1 MVGITGQPDGRPSVP
16 QDRSDYDDSH
26 GCLHGGL
33 GRSPR
38 RLGDLGPVVVGLGQ
52 APHQLARTTGS
63 VADSAALS
71 ASGTG
76 HCCGCPYGQYHYSGL
91 HQQGGWNSVSHLVLP
106 GTRPMGLVQAT
117 RDLPGCQPHI
127 GSQDALS
134 RGKHNHP
141 TEWSLHKTVVR
152 LIFEHWP
159 TPNVDLFASEKNHKL
174 PVFFSVRPSQTSSG
188 INALTQNWESLYGYA
203 YPPTNLILRELR
215 LQWSARILLVAPF
228 WPSQPWFRQLT
239 SMLTDFPRVITPKD
253 NLLKNSVTGM
263 FYPKPDRMRLAVWPL
278 SANPSLTEVFHKE
291 LQRRQPGLGENR
303 LAGFMIP
310 VFSTTDDGAW
320 SEVWVPLK
328 PL

>member
-174 PVFFSVRPSQTSSG
+174 SVFFSVRPSQTSSG
-188 INALTQNWESLYGYA
+188 INALTQNWESVRVRVPANQPHPEGVEEA
-203 YPPTNLILRELR
+203 EAAVVSPDPPSSPVLA
-215 LQWSARILLVAPF
+215 QPAVVPSADQHA
-228 WPSQPWFRQLT
+228 
-239 SMLTDFPRVITPKD
+239 
-253 NLLKNSVTGM
+253 
-263 FYPKPDRMRLAVWPL
+263 DRL
-278 SANPSLTEVFHKE
+278 SASDHTQGQPPEE
-291 LQRRQPGLGENR
+291 LGHGDVLSQTGQNETGCMAAVRQS
-303 LAGFMIP
+303 F
-310 VFSTTDDGAW
+310 VD
-320 SEVWVPLK
+320 
-328 PL
+328 